1 MLASVFEKHTF
12 DIMICTSLQDM
23 LLSSGTTKW
32 TLFAIK
38 FELGW
43 FIYDLEELLFIFL
56 RKPNEKNG
64 FYNKGKMLISILFLY
79 PILGNVV

>member
-1 MLASVFEKHTF
+1 MLASVFEEHTF
-12 DIMICTSLQDM
+12 DIMNCTSLQDM

-56 RKPNEKNG
+56 REPNEKNG
-64 FYNKGKMLISILFLY
+64 VYNKGKCLSPFFFY
-79 PILGNVV
+79 TQF